1 MTEAERLRE
10 QCDQIMQ
17 IRHLLIAWE
26 ARAQSHGIRTLAAK
40 CDDLEAWLLNIED
53 EISAI
58 ADRLDPPPV
67 RATGQQWLA
76 GLTRRV
82 VL

>member
-10 QCDQIMQ
+10 QCDSIMRL
-17 IRHLLIAWE
+17 RHLLIGWE
-26 ARAQSHGIRTLAAK
+26 ARAQREGIRSVANK
-40 CDDLEAWLLNIED
+40 CHDLEAWMLEVED

-67 RATGQQWLA
+67 RETGQQWLA
-76 GLTRRV
+76 GLTRRA